1 LRVDSTRLIDT
12 GSIDADSA
20 YAAGIELAGNWRNF
34 QAQAENFWFGV
45 DRRNSTAQDPTFGGY
60 YVQGSWLITGESRRY
75 VMANGAY
82 QSPRPRLPFNSSG
95 GTGAWELALRFS
107 HADFNFEEGLAG
119 VAPTADSVRGGE
131 QDVWTLGINWYATAN
146 VKFMLNYLRVD
157 VDRLNPAGPGNLTP
171 FGAAPA
177 TPPIGVQIG
186 QSYNA
191 FALRSQ
197 FNF

>member
-1 LRVDSTRLIDT
+1 VDSTRLIDT

-45 DRRNSTAQDPTFGGY
+45 DRRNSAAQDPTFGGY

-75 VMANGAY
+75 VMAKGAY
-82 QSPRPRLPFNSSG
+82 QSPRPRSPFNSSG
-95 GTGAWELALRFS
+95 GSGALELALRFS
-107 HADFNFEEGLAG
+107 HADFNFEEGIAA
-119 VAPTADSVRGGE
+119 VAPTMDSVRGGE
-131 QDVWTLGINWYATAN
+131 QDVWTLGVNWYATAN
-146 VKFMLNYLRVD
+146 LKFMLNYLRVD
-157 VDRLNPAGPGNLTP
+157 VDRLNPAGPSNATP
-171 FGAAPA
+171 FGASPA